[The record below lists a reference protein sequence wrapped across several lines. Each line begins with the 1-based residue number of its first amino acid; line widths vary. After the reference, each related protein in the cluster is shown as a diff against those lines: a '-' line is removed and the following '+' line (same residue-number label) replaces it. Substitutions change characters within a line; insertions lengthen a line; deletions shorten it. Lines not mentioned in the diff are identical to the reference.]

1 MAVDRPGK
9 VLDRVSLSRYDVAV
23 YVIYLL
29 AILTFVFPIFWVFS
43 MSVRPE
49 GDVLTYPVQ
58 FVPEEIT
65 FEAYRRVAGLA
76 WIWIFNSAKIASLQ
90 VIGILL
96 VCVPAAY
103 AFSRFEFRGRRY
115 ILFGVLLF
123 QMISPVVIVIPMY
136 RLMNTLGLL
145 NTHFGLI
152 LLYIGLQVPFSTW
165 LLKSYFDTIPRGLD
179 DAARVDGCNRLQ
191 MLRYVLLPSLLPG
204 VAVVVIFNFIFSW
217 SEFVMAFTVLQ
228 SSGLFPISVGVFAFQ
243 GQYSTAWTLIAAVSF
258 LAMLPL
264 IVAFLALQRY
274 FVRGLTEGAVKG

>member
-1 MAVDRPGK
+1 MAVDRPGTA
-9 VLDRVSLSRYDVAV
+9 LDRVSLSRYDVAV
-23 YVIYLL
+23 YLIYLL

-43 MSVRPE
+43 MSIRPE